1 MDYKLFRELILEEL
15 DYLESFDIGANWD
28 LMKASGALVT
38 LLDYVEGKIQNAQ
51 DKPRDFVQNG
61 DYA

>member
-1 MDYKLFRELILEEL
+1 MDYKLFRGLILEEL

-38 LLDYVEGKIQNAQ
+38 LLDYVEGKIQSAQ
-51 DKPRDFVQNG
+51 GEPRDFVQNG